1 VNAMQTVE
9 AILRAVEKVPDFYG
23 QTITEINQRNDY
35 GDTPLHIVAFWGDC
49 DAIRI
54 LVNAGADV
62 NAKGEHGYT
71 PLMQATGKG
80 RFKVLKLLI
89 RLGAQPIEN
98 REGDRPSDIAGYLNH
113 HALHKW
119 LRAKG
124 F

>member
-1 VNAMQTVE
+1 MQTVE
-9 AILRAVEKVPDFYG
+9 AILRAVEQVPDFYG
-23 QTITEINQRNDY
+23 QTITAINQRNRY

-49 DAIRI
+49 HAIQT
-54 LVNAGADV
+54 LVKAGADI

-98 REGDRPSDIAGYLNH
+98 SEGDRPSDIAEYLNH
-113 HALHKW
+113 RALHKW